1 MLVHACVCTNEHS
14 YTCIH
19 TYMHMCACVHMLCT
33 HVFVFVCVACVC
45 PDGSQKQRL
54 KKKQT
59 TTHILPPDS
68 CTVREVESLCSLD
81 EEPPV
86 LSLNAAFIASWP
98 GHRPSPAACGVVQ
111 TSPLQR
117 KSIRCICASAGFAG
131 DAGARGGCV
140 IEFETDSEEESG
152 DEQVCTIIPTT
163 V

>member
-1 MLVHACVCTNEHS
+1 MHIFIHAHVCMCAHALHTCICVCVRS
-14 YTCIH
+14 
-19 TYMHMCACVHMLCT
+19 MCLSRWFSKAKV
-33 HVFVFVCVACVC
+33 
-45 PDGSQKQRL
+45 
-54 KKKQT
+54 KKKT
-59 TTHILPPDS
+59 NNNTHFTSRQLHS
-68 CTVREVESLCSLD
+68 SRSCSLD